1 MKLAACLL
9 PRFFA
14 QHDAL
19 LFCVNAACNSTAA
32 VATRRGLHSSWYFG
46 RDFEWGADIL
56 DEMRSAS
63 KGGRRKLPKTWAST
77 HGDRGPDGGS
87 GSTTSSTTSKRTRDW
102 GRPRTKSSTWERVN
116 AKREKEARLQE
127 LERGLEVYSHK
138 SPAGPP
144 LVSGTPYL
152 NPLCK
157 PSSSSHTLDQPLLSN
172 GSSSRAGS
180 PRLKTPMLAYTA
192 DHDEANDL
200 LSCLGP
206 GPMGLDLEW
215 NFSRLGGS
223 HRTALLQ
230 ICSPSMILIIHLS
243 AMSHRIPP
251 LLANILHDPTIIKTG
266 VAIKNDALK
275 LQRDYGI
282 DTRNVV
288 ELSNF
293 VKLAQPLRWA
303 GVYHLISLRD
313 LTRIYLG
320 RKLRKDSVR
329 TSDWERYPLGAE
341 QIAYAASD
349 TFASLEVL
357 RSVAE
362 YFRPSGEGRGLLEQ
376 LDRMDRDRVG
386 EAMDLDQALELSAY
400 DLHLERVGNGRA
412 KEAKLRAALREVQ
425 APPQVTRS
433 PSPAPVKPAAPTN
446 PPQPVKKHS
455 SHSETRQSD
464 DDDDD
469 DDFVTVTSVHLAH
482 DRAMSRWLYS
492 SHSITH
498 IASSSKIQ
506 PNTVARYLLR
516 ALLEA
521 KQKQPQPSLL
531 HDFSAKHRVRLADEL
546 NQAGAQCALSLARY
560 RALAKSMGWSDVV
573 ASASEGEKE
582 EDASRARSAK
592 LRNGARAAA
601 GKANARTA
609 PTKWSSPTKELG
621 TKRQA
626 AVEKWTRPPLVV
638 EISDSDEVDV
648 EDTSR

>member
-1 MKLAACLL
+1 
-9 PRFFA
+9 
-14 QHDAL
+14 
-19 LFCVNAACNSTAA
+19 
-32 VATRRGLHSSWYFG
+32 
-46 RDFEWGADIL
+46 
-56 DEMRSAS
+56 MRSGS
-63 KGGRRKLPKTWAST
+63 KGGRCKLPKTWAST
-77 HGDRGPDGGS
+77 HGDRLQDGGS
-87 GSTTSSTTSKRTRDW
+87 GSTTSSTTSKTARDW
-102 GRPRTKSSTWERVN
+102 GRPRTKRSTWKIN
-116 AKREKEARLQE
+116 AKREKEAKLQE

-157 PSSSSHTLDQPLLSN
+157 PSSSSYTHDQPLLPC

-180 PRLKTPMLAYTA
+180 ARLKTPMLAYTA

-215 NFSRLGGS
+215 NFSRLGS

-230 ICSPSMILIIHLS
+230 ICSPSMILIIHTS

-251 LLANILHDPTIIKTG
+251 LLTTILHDPTIIKTG

-293 VKLAQPLRWA
+293 VKLAQPQRWA
-303 GVYHLISLRD
+303 AINHLISLRD

-329 TSDWERYPLGAE
+329 VSDWERYPLDAE
-341 QIAYAASD
+341 QIEYAASD

-357 RSVAE
+357 RAVAE
-362 YFRPSGEGRGLLEQ
+362 YFRPSDVEGNLLEQ
-376 LDRMDRDRVG
+376 LDRMDRDRAD
-386 EAMDLDQALELSAY
+386 EAMDLDQALKLSAY
-400 DLHLERVGNGRA
+400 DLYLERVDNERA
-412 KEAKLRAALREVQ
+412 QEAKLRTALREVR

-433 PSPAPVKPAAPTN
+433 PSPAPVKPASTKS
-446 PPQPVKKHS
+446 PQPAKKAS
-455 SHSETRQSD
+455 NHSENRQSD
-464 DDDDD
+464 SDDD

-482 DRAMSRWLYS
+482 DRSMSRWLYS

-498 IASSSKIQ
+498 IASSSKIK

-521 KQKQPQPSLL
+521 KQKHPQPSLL
-531 HDFSAKHRVRLADEL
+531 HDFTAQQRVRLADEL
-546 NQAGAQCALSLARY
+546 KQAGAQCALSLARY
-560 RALAKSMGWSDVV
+560 KALAKSMGWTDVV
-573 ASASEGEKE
+573 GSASEGEEE
-582 EDASRARSAK
+582 EDASRTGSAK
-592 LRNGARAAA
+592 PRKAEGIAA
-601 GKANARTA
+601 GKANARAA
-609 PTKWSSPTKELG
+609 PTNWSSPTKEVG
-621 TKRQA
+621 TKRP
-626 AVEKWTRPPLVV
+626 AVEKWSRPPSVV

>member
-1 MKLAACLL
+1 
-9 PRFFA
+9 
-14 QHDAL
+14 
-19 LFCVNAACNSTAA
+19 
-32 VATRRGLHSSWYFG
+32 
-46 RDFEWGADIL
+46 
-56 DEMRSAS
+56 MRSAS

-102 GRPRTKSSTWERVN
+102 GRPQTKSSTWERVN
-116 AKREKEARLQE
+116 AKREKEAKLQE

-172 GSSSRAGS
+172 GSSSRASS

-215 NFSRLGGS
+215 NFSRLGGP

-251 LLANILHDPTIIKTG
+251 LLSAILHDPTIIKTG

-293 VKLAQPLRWA
+293 VKLAQPQRWA
-303 GVYHLISLRD
+303 GINHLISLRD

-329 TSDWERYPLGAE
+329 TSDWERYPLDAE
-341 QIAYAASD
+341 QIEYAASD

-357 RSVAE
+357 RAVAE
-362 YFRPSGEGRGLLEQ
+362 YFRPSGEGRSLLEQ
-376 LDRMDRDRVG
+376 LDRMDRDRAD

-400 DLHLERVGNGRA
+400 DLHLERVHNGREQ
-412 KEAKLRAALREVQ
+412 EAKLRAALREVQ
-425 APPQVTRS
+425 APAQVARS

-446 PPQPVKKHS
+446 PPQHVKKAS
-455 SHSETRQSD
+455 SHSEAQQSSG
-464 DDDDD
+464 DD

-531 HDFSAKHRVRLADEL
+531 HDFTAKQRMRLADEL
-546 NQAGAQCALSLARY
+546 KQAGAQCGLSLARY
-560 RALAKSMGWSDVV
+560 RSLAKSMGWSDAVG
-573 ASASEGEKE
+573 SASEGEDE
-582 EDASRARSAK
+582 EDASRLGSAK
-592 LRNGARAAA
+592 PRKGEGTAA
-601 GKANARTA
+601 GKAGARAA
-609 PTKWSSPTKELG
+609 PTKWSSSAKEVG

-626 AVEKWTRPPLVV
+626 AGEKWSRSPTVV

-648 EDTSR
+648 EDDSR